1 VKNIAIVVLTISLLF
16 AILYKKHNT
25 KLKKIMFRQ
34 SSIHMLVR
42 YSLPSNKELRSKR
55 SSQSKVHIEKNVVR
69 VVKTPDN
76 KVYWVD
82 NNIFYCAEIVDGE
95 FNPET
100 AQPINTADLSKE
112 EIDDLLFILDNLKNG

>member
-1 VKNIAIVVLTISLLF
+1 
-16 AILYKKHNT
+16 
-25 KLKKIMFRQ
+25 
-34 SSIHMLVR
+34 MLVR